1 MDKNICISSNQLII
15 ITIIFIVL
23 IIYII
28 SHYNNK
34 NNESKINIKYLKKM
48 CKNKFNNDKEK
59 EKEKEYEYEINDVI
73 EKNIIRDN
81 LVLKDNLY
89 PPLNRYPL
97 TERNIAFNNYT
108 RDSYDTYHLVGNLT
122 RSTDNF

>member
-48 CKNKFNNDKEK
+48 CKNKFNNDK